1 MQQETR
7 MGGDR
12 MDFPT
17 TCWSRVLGAR
27 ELDLTTRRKMMEE
40 LLSSYWKPL
49 YCCIRYG
56 WGRSTEEA
64 KDQVQEFFVHL
75 LEKDFL
81 RNVDPAKGRFRS
93 FLKSALRNF
102 LLNQQR
108 EAGRIKRGGGV
119 KFIPIDEADELHA
132 APGEPDQVFDKEW
145 ARTLLQTAVAKL
157 REGLA
162 VAGRE
167 KYFLVFDLHD
177 MKSTEPSYR
186 KVGEELGLSEND
198 VRNYLHSA
206 RLELRRILREELARY
221 ALDESDL
228 EDELR
233 WILG

>member
-1 MQQETR
+1 

-27 ELDLTTRRKMMEE
+27 ELEIGVRSQMMEE
-40 LLSSYWKPL
+40 LLAAYWKPI
-49 YCCIRYG
+49 YCCVRFG

-64 KDQVQEFFVHL
+64 KDLVQDFFIHL
-75 LEKDFL
+75 LEHDFL
-81 RNVDPAKGRFRS
+81 RNVDPSKGRFRS
-93 FLKSALRNF
+93 FLKSSLRNY
-102 LLNQQR
+102 LLNRQR

-145 ARTLLQTAVAKL
+145 ARAVLQAAVTKL
-157 REGLA
+157 RETLEA
-162 VAGRE
+162 AGKG
-167 KYFLVFDLHD
+167 KYFQVFDLHD
-177 MKSTEPSYR
+177 MKGPEPSYHD
-186 KVGEELGLSEND
+186 VAQALGLTEND

-206 RLELRRILREELARY
+206 RLELRRILRDELARY
-221 ALDESDL
+221 VIDESDL